1 MNIKNILVSFLS
13 ALISAVSFAQQDPH
27 FSHFMFNSLYY
38 NAGYAGMEGVSRATL
53 IHRSQWLGYES
64 TNTADGGGAPVTQAL
79 NLTYPLK
86 IKSPSVF
93 NSGAG
98 LSIINDKL
106 GPVRNFEMKGSFAYN
121 VKIAS
126 TGGVLGAGLAVGFW
140 SQSID
145 GSLLRAADE
154 DDVVVD
160 GLAGQTNSQL
170 KPDLSVGL
178 WYKTK
183 KYEGGVSLRHAVP
196 SNYTYGL
203 SSDSISSKL
212 VQHMYVT
219 GRYNIYTGTDILL
232 SPIAILYT
240 DFSEFSINYGILGSY
255 KDMKYWGGLT
265 LRQSTAKKAG
275 DSKNTVSNNDIVILM
290 GISLL
295 KEKELRIGYSIDIV
309 TGGAKAKSAT
319 SHEIMVSYVLPIGKD
334 KDRAPLRSPRYRHE
348 N

>member
-1 MNIKNILVSFLS
+1 MKIKNILFAVISLLLS
-13 ALISAVSFAQQDPH
+13 VITTAQQDPH
-27 FSHFMFNSLYY
+27 FSHFMFNSLYL
-38 NAGYAGMEGVSRATL
+38 NPGYAGMEGVSRATL

-64 TNTADGGGAPVTQAL
+64 TNSADGGGAPVTQAL

-98 LSIINDKL
+98 LSVVNDKL
-106 GPVRNFEMKGSFAYN
+106 GPVRNFELKGSFAYN
-121 VKIAS
+121 IKLN

-140 SQSID
+140 SQTID
-145 GSLLRAADE
+145 GSLLRAADD

-160 GLAGQTNSQL
+160 GLSGQKNSQL
-170 KPDLSVGL
+170 KPDVSLGL

-183 KYEGGVSLRHAVP
+183 KYEGGVSVRHAVP
-196 SNYTYGL
+196 GKYTYGV
-203 SSDSISSKL
+203 DADAVSSKL
-212 VQHMYVT
+212 VQHLYVT
-219 GRYNIYTGTDILL
+219 GRYNIYTGTDILI
-232 SPIAILYT
+232 SPMAIVYT
-240 DFSEFSINYGILGSY
+240 DFSEYSVNYGVLGSY
-255 KDMKYWGGLT
+255 KDMKYWGGVT
-265 LRQSTAKKAG
+265 LRQSTARTAG
-275 DSKNTVSNNDIVILM
+275 DSKTSVSNNDVVLLVGM
-290 GISLL
+290 SLL

-319 SHEIMVSYVLPIGKD
+319 SHEIMLSYVLPIGKD